1 MYRLLDL
8 PDILVQQ
15 HLFAFDILQPAP
27 RSPYMKRRPPCCLFP
42 KRTPQGI
49 DRLRRFGDVRRYA
62 PGEALFL
69 TGEVNE
75 VARRALFTGARVM
88 AARREELPDR
98 APLTAILRYEFLS
111 AGAFLEL
118 DPESGNRFSEEIM
131 LRFNAI
137 GS

>member
-1 MYRLLDL
+1 MYCLLDL

-42 KRTPQGI
+42 KLTPQGI

-69 TGEVNE
+69 TGEVAPGMY
-75 VARRALFTGARVM
+75 VLIKGSVRVTRRDQLGHAAPIVERDRVSLSPKSGIVGA
-88 AARREELPDR
+88 
-98 APLTAILRYEFLS
+98 
-111 AGAFLEL
+111 AGV
-118 DPESGNRFSEEIM
+118 R
-131 LRFNAI
+131 
-137 GS
+137 

>member
-42 KRTPQGI
+42 KLTPQGI

-69 TGEVNE
+69 TGEVAPGMYVLIKGSVRVTRRDQLGHAAPIVEQGPGEFVAE
-75 VARRALFTGARVM
+75 VGHCRGSRRSLTFT
-88 AARREELPDR
+88 P
-98 APLTAILRYEFLS
+98 S
-111 AGAFLEL
+111 AMWK
-118 DPESGNRFSEEIM
+118 RC
-131 LRFNAI
+131 
-137 GS
+137 